1 MVRCRDMRNLKTF
14 SALTTAALSLTL
26 AASAGAAAPTVVKV
40 GSLPGTPAKYNK
52 VFITKY
58 GPSSAKKVL
67 LLIPG
72 TNGGAE
78 NFGLVGAEMA
88 KKVPGLQVWAMDR
101 REQALEDNSMMQ
113 KVLANKATPQ
123 QALDYYLGWTLN
135 PAQQEK
141 FVPKQAKDFKFMK
154 NWGMKMQVEDARA
167 VILQAKKQGKT
178 VILGG
183 HSLGASMAAAYATWD
198 FNGKPGYKDIAGI
211 VAIDGGLAGT
221 FDSTDTAAAARAS
234 LANLDVTAA
243 NPDGPWAN
251 LLRLPGFAWATGPFA
266 QIGALAAL
274 KAPNAL
280 SVLGSFPLLPAY
292 LKADV
297 PTTNE
302 GALGFAF
309 DKDSSPAALSL
320 IQVRA
325 GQLAASGD
333 PRGWQN
339 GEVTPIQNVAKGFA
353 GNQYGTNSVD
363 WYYPS
368 RLNVDS
374 GGASSLNRNSPA
386 AKVLGLRVW
395 HIKDVNIPYY
405 AFQTS
410 LSGSRDGVVN
420 GAKNFAAR
428 SKVPKSGLVIVD
440 RKDST
445 SHLDPLLAAPATND
459 FLKTVIPFLKSKI
472 KTR

>member
-1 MVRCRDMRNLKTF
+1 MVRCRAMRNLKTF

-26 AASAGAAAPTVVKV
+26 AASAGAAAPTAVKV

-78 NFGLVGAEMA
+78 NFAIVGPELA

-135 PAQQEK
+135 PAQKEK
-141 FVPKQAKDFKFMK
+141 FIPLQAKDFAFMK
-154 NWGMKMQVEDARA
+154 DWGMQMQVEDARA

-221 FDSTDTAAAARAS
+221 FDSTDTAEAARAS
-234 LANLDVTAA
+234 LAKLDVTAT

-251 LLRLPGFAWATGPFA
+251 LLGLTGFAWATGPFA

-280 SVLGSFPLLPAY
+280 SVLGSFPLLPSY
-292 LKADV
+292 LKASV

-309 DKDSSPAALSL
+309 DNDSSPKALSL

-374 GGASSLNRNSPA
+374 GGASSMDRNSPA
-386 AKVLGLRVW
+386 AQVLGLRVW

-445 SHLDPLLAAPATND
+445 SHLDPLLAAPAKND
-459 FLKTVIPFLKSKI
+459 FLKTVIAFLKTKI